1 MNIMISENL
10 KALRKQK
17 GKKQEDL
24 AEFLSVSI
32 NAVSKW
38 ERGEC
43 YPDIDLLPKIA
54 LYYDIGIDDLLIGKT
69 KSLRQIKES
78 VSDVAK
84 SSNETAASIKETS
97 ATINE
102 VSAMMKRLAEN
113 TRLAAQFDLDIM
125 EKIKQRNILHEEI
138 NAASQELAN
147 GLHQINIAIAQIEK
161 STVFNAAITS
171 DLAAAIQELKE
182 QE

>member
-1 MNIMISENL
+1 MISENL

-54 LYYDIGIDDLLIGKT
+54 LYYDVGIDDLLIGKT

-78 VSDVAK
+78 ASDIAK
-84 SSNETAASIKETS
+84 SSNSITACTQEIS
-97 ATINE
+97 ATMNE
-102 VSAMMKRLAEN
+102 TNAMMKQLAEN
-113 TRLAAQFDLDIM
+113 TRAATQLDLDIM
-125 EKIKQRNILHEEI
+125 EKIKHRSILHEEI
-138 NAASQELAN
+138 NAAIQELAAAFS
-147 GLHQINIAIAQIEK
+147 QINIAIAQTEK
-161 STVFNAAITS
+161 STVSNAAAMD
-171 DLAAAIQELKE
+171 DLAAAIQDLKE
-182 QE
+182 IVSE